1 MECLLYLY
9 SVYLYVGE
17 MKTHRLSIIG
27 QISLYVGEKHYSH
40 PPIENV
46 QITDIYKEMETAS
59 K

>member
-1 MECLLYLY
+1 M
-9 SVYLYVGE
+9 SAADIVGE

-46 QITDIYKEMETAS
+46 QIADI
-59 K
+59 